1 MPLWFPI
8 GLICLIFAPLK
19 MEAADRIVEAAYHL
33 FIKFGIRS
41 VTMDDVARELSVSK
55 KTLYRCF
62 NDKDELVR
70 ITIARHIAHMNAS
83 IEQIQQLEEDP
94 IIQIV
99 NVADF
104 VVQFKKEIN
113 PAVLYDL
120 RKYHPETYVLLTEHR
135 DNAAYINIKH
145 NIESGMS
152 KGYFRADLD
161 VEVIT
166 RIWVFMVFALF
177 ENEIFSGCEISF
189 ERAYREMVGYHL
201 YGITTKAGRDRIAEI
216 GWPGISNNKTVI
228 HHQ

>member
-1 MPLWFPI
+1 
-8 GLICLIFAPLK
+8 
-19 MEAADRIVEAAYHL
+19 METADRIVQAAYHL

-41 VTMDDVARELSVSK
+41 VTMDDVARQLSVSK

-62 NDKDELVR
+62 KDKDELVSF
-70 ITIARHIAHMNAS
+70 TIARHIAHMNNS
-83 IEQIQQLEEDP
+83 IEQIQQREEDP
-94 IIQIV
+94 ILQIV
-99 NVADF
+99 NIADF
-104 VVQFKKEIN
+104 VVHFKKEIN

-135 DNAAYINIKH
+135 DNAAYLNIRQ
-145 NIESGMS
+145 NIESGIS

-177 ENEIFSGCEISF
+177 ENEIFSGSEISF

-201 YGITTKAGRDRIAEI
+201 YGITTEAGRDKIYEI
-216 GWPGISNNKTVI
+216 GWPGIGNNKKVI
-228 HHQ
+228 LQ

>member
-1 MPLWFPI
+1 
-8 GLICLIFAPLK
+8 
-19 MEAADRIVEAAYHL
+19 METADRIVQAAYHL

-41 VTMDDVARELSVSK
+41 ITMDDVARELSVSK

-62 NDKDELVR
+62 KDKDELVSF
-70 ITIARHIAHMNAS
+70 TIARHIAHMNNS
-83 IEQIQQLEEDP
+83 IEQIQQREEDP
-94 IIQIV
+94 ILQIV
-99 NVADF
+99 NIADF
-104 VVQFKKEIN
+104 VVHFKKEMN

-135 DNAAYINIKH
+135 DNTAYLNIKQ
-145 NIESGMS
+145 NIESGIS

-177 ENEIFSGCEISF
+177 ENEIFSGSEISF

-201 YGITTKAGRDRIAEI
+201 HGITTEAGRDKIYEI
-216 GWPGISNNKTVI
+216 GWPGIGNNKKVI
-228 HHQ
+228 LQ

>member
-1 MPLWFPI
+1 
-8 GLICLIFAPLK
+8 
-19 MEAADRIVEAAYHL
+19 METADRIVQAAYHL

-41 VTMDDVARELSVSK
+41 ITMDDVARELSVSK

-62 NDKDELVR
+62 KDKDELVSF
-70 ITIARHIAHMNAS
+70 TIARHIAHMNNS
-83 IEQIQQLEEDP
+83 IEQIQQREEDP
-94 IIQIV
+94 ILQIV
-99 NVADF
+99 NIADF
-104 VVQFKKEIN
+104 VVHFKKEIN

-135 DNAAYINIKH
+135 DNAAYLNIRQ
-145 NIESGMS
+145 NIESGIS

-177 ENEIFSGCEISF
+177 ENEIFSGSEISF

-201 YGITTKAGRDRIAEI
+201 YGITTEAGRDKIYEI
-216 GWPGISNNKTVI
+216 GWPGIGNNKKVI
-228 HHQ
+228 LQ